1 MDQIKNGK
9 MLDMKVTILIIILNL
24 SGLRILIK
32 RQEDQFGF
40 FKKDLIICCK
50 YKKCSLNV
58 DT

>member
-9 MLDMKVTILIIILNL
+9 MLDIDVTILIIIFNL

-50 YKKCSLNV
+50 YRNV
-58 DT
+58 L

>member
-1 MDQIKNGK
+1 MDLIKNGK
-9 MLDMKVTILIIILNL
+9 MLDVNLTILIIVLNL